1 MQVRSNK
8 RSLAYN
14 ALAFELRSL
23 KMLKDYSFIAE
34 SPEPV
39 TVIPTTDTHC
49 LKKRKK
55 KDRPTLNQ
63 EVIPGGINEKHERIH
78 TEELAFFLPLQIK
91 IKVQVIF

>member
-1 MQVRSNK
+1 MQVRSNN

-14 ALAFELRSL
+14 ALAFELCSL
-23 KMLKDYSFIAE
+23 KMLKDYSFIGE

-49 LKKRKK
+49 LKKKRKK
-55 KDRPTLNQ
+55 KDRPTLSQ

-78 TEELAFFLPLQIK
+78 TKELAFSCLFK
-91 IKVQVIF
+91 